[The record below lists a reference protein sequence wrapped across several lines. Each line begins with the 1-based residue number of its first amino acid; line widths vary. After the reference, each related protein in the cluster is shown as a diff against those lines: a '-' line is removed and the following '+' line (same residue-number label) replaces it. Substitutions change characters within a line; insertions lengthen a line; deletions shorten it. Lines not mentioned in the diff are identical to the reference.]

1 MRKWRNDFKKSSNY
15 EPYYD
20 IFDDFDAIE
29 SSFAEQYGIRL
40 RKELKTTS
48 YGEFS
53 AYLSGLNGETALG
66 HLVRIRSEKDLE
78 TIKKFSPSEKE
89 IRDKWNREHQKVYSE
104 EEYQQAMKNIER
116 MFIAMGKEGK

>member
-40 RKELKTTS
+40 RKEMKDMS

-66 HLVRIRSEKDLE
+66 HLVRIRSEKNGE
-78 TIKKFSPSEKE
+78 VIKKFSPAEKE
-89 IRDKWNREHQKVYSE
+89 IRAKWNREHQKVFSE
-104 EEYQQAMKNIER
+104 EEYKKAMENISKI
-116 MFIAMGKEGK
+116 FISMGKGGK